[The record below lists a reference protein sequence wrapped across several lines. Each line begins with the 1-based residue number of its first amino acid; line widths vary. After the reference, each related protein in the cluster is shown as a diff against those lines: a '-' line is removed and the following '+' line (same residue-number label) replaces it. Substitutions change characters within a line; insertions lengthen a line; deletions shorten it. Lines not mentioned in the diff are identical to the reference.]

1 MQEVAALEEVA
12 ASAGDDAEM
21 RSLAEEAR
29 TRLHFMRHHPLTA
42 ISRRAQELAAL
53 QERLPGEAEALALM
67 LVPTD
72 EADERDAILEVRA
85 GAGGDEASLFAM
97 DLLRMYGRY
106 AARQP
111 GWRFEILRCVSDASA
126 HSTALSLS

>member
-1 MQEVAALEEVA
+1 M
-12 ASAGDDAEM
+12 
-21 RSLAEEAR
+21 
-29 TRLHFMRHHPLTA
+29 
-42 ISRRAQELAAL
+42 AL
-53 QERLPGEAEALALM
+53 QARLPGEAEALALM

-111 GWRFEILRCVSDASA
+111 GWRFEILR
-126 HSTALSLS
+126 